1 MKLIKIEMIM
11 ILEDEG
17 RPDKWIPEAL
27 YECFNTGEDL
37 LEFDYKVLK
46 EDVEVDNADI

>member
-1 MKLIKIEMIM
+1 MRLIKVEMIM

-46 EDVEVDNADI
+46 DNLGVDNESI

>member
-1 MKLIKIEMIM
+1 MRLIKIEMIM
-11 ILEDEG
+11 LLDDNG

-27 YECFNTGEDL
+27 YECLETGEDL

-46 EDVEVDNADI
+46 ENVEEENEGI